1 MNRKMIASILGKV
14 LCAEALLML
23 PSVIVGLI
31 YREAETLAFLPAIG
45 ILMLLFLVMGV
56 KKPEDTSFYARDGFF
71 VVAAAWILLS
81 LAGAVPLYLSGC
93 FKTVPDAIFEIVSG
107 FTTTG
112 ATILTEVES
121 LPRCILFWR
130 SFSHWLGGMG
140 VLVFVLAIVPLS
152 EERSLHIMRAEAPG
166 PSVGKLVP
174 RMKDTAIILYGVY
187 TAMTVLLII
196 LLLVGKMPLFD
207 AVCNAFATAGT
218 GGFAVRNAGIAAYN
232 SAYIEILLAVFMVL
246 FGINFNLYYFI
257 LIGRAKEAFRNE
269 ELHVY
274 LGIVIGSTLLITL
287 NILSRTASFSEALRQ
302 SFFQVSAIIT
312 TTGFATVD
320 FTKQWPEFSQH
331 ILLLLM
337 LIGASAG
344 STGGG
349 LKVSRLML
357 LVKCSVQELR
367 RLIHPNLTVIVRMD
381 GHAVDEATV
390 HDTRTYFN
398 IYVMILIATTLLLS
412 LNGFDFATNLSAAI
426 TCFNNIGPGI
436 SRIGPM
442 DNCSIFSGGSK
453 LLLSLV
459 MLLGRLEI
467 FPIIVLFSPS
477 AWRKKI

>member
-14 LCAEALLML
+14 FCAEALLMI

-31 YREAETLAFLPAIG
+31 YREQTALVFLPAIG
-45 ILMLLFLVMGV
+45 ILFLLFLLLGT
-56 KKPEDTSFYARDGFF
+56 KKVDDTSFYARDGFF
-71 VVAAAWILLS
+71 VVAMAWILMS
-81 LAGAVPLYLSGC
+81 LAGAIPFYLSGC
-93 FKTVPDAIFEIVSG
+93 FKTFPDALFEIVSG
-107 FTTTG
+107 FSTTG
-112 ATILTEVES
+112 SSILTEVES
-121 LPRCILFWR
+121 LPKCILFWR

-152 EERSLHIMRAEAPG
+152 ENRSLHIMRAEAPG
-166 PSVGKLVP
+166 PAVGKLVP

-187 TAMTVLLII
+187 TALTVLLCI
-196 LLLVGKMPLFD
+196 LLLCGGMPLFD
-207 AVCNAFATAGT
+207 SVCNAFATAGT
-218 GGFAVRNAGIAAYN
+218 GGFAVINEGIGGYN
-232 SAYIEILLAVFMVL
+232 SAYVEILLSVFMVL
-246 FGINFNLYYFI
+246 FGINFNIYYFI
-257 LIGRAKEAFRNE
+257 LIGRAKEALKNE

-274 LGIVIGSTLLITL
+274 LGIVVASTALITI
-287 NILSRTASFSEALRQ
+287 NILSRVASVSDALRQ
-302 SFFQVSAIIT
+302 AFFQVSAIIT
-312 TTGFATVD
+312 TTGFGTVD
-320 FTKQWPEFSQH
+320 FTKEWPEFSQH

-357 LVKCSVQELR
+357 LVKCSMQELR

-381 GHAVDEATV
+381 GRAVDEATV

-398 IYVMILIATTLLLS
+398 IYVMIIIVTTLLLS

-426 TCFNNIGPGI
+426 TCINNIGPGV
-436 SRIGPM
+436 SRIGPA
-442 DNCSIFSGGSK
+442 DNFSIFSGASK

-467 FPIIVLFSPS
+467 FPIIVLFSKS
-477 AWRKKI
+477 VWKRKI